1 MHSISRHPGLIR
13 SPAGNGSAFTLVEVL
28 VATVV
33 LAIGLLGVLTA
44 FSIATRV
51 GAASTNDTMLTCL
64 AQEKLA
70 EIRLLGKEGLA
81 TAPTSGDF
89 APHYPD
95 YRWEMTVHSPDDYNV
110 VRVDILIIA
119 PEFGRERATWF
130 TTNVF

>member
-1 MHSISRHPGLIR
+1 MHRTRRKQNIARLR
-13 SPAGNGSAFTLVEVL
+13 AGIARAFTLVEVL

-51 GAASTNDTMLTCL
+51 SAASTNDTILTCL

-70 EIRLLGKEGLA
+70 EIQLLGKEGLA
-81 TAPTSGDF
+81 TAATSGDF
-89 APHYPD
+89 APNHPD
-95 YRWEMTVHSPDDYNV
+95 SHWEMIVEEPDDYNV
-110 VRVDILIIA
+110 VRVDLLITA
-119 PEFGRERATWF
+119 VEFGRARATWF

>member
-1 MHSISRHPGLIR
+1 MPSIFHDLSVTRLHAR
-13 SPAGNGSAFTLVEVL
+13 ARRAFTLVEVI

-51 GAASTNDTMLTCL
+51 SAASTNDTILTCL

-70 EIRLLGKEGLA
+70 EIRLLGKEELA
-81 TAPTSGDF
+81 TVATSGDF
-89 APHYPD
+89 SPNYPE
-95 YRWEMTVHSPDDYNV
+95 YQWEMTVYSPDDYNV
-110 VRVDILIIA
+110 VRVDVLIKA

>member
-1 MHSISRHPGLIR
+1 MPSISHNL
-13 SPAGNGSAFTLVEVL
+13 SLTGSKARGRTGFTLVEVV

-51 GAASTNDTMLTCL
+51 SAASTNDTVLTCL

-70 EIRLLGKEGLA
+70 EIQLLGKEELA
-81 TAPTSGDF
+81 AAPTSGDF

-95 YRWEMTVHSPDDYNV
+95 YQWEMTVHSPDDYNV
-110 VRVDILIIA
+110 VRVDILITA